1 MTFANFDISFL
12 QQLDQSRWF
21 IWLVRGSHVVASW
34 KLRYFVVTSDSF
46 SYFVMMIV
54 NSEART
60 NSSTTI
66 QIIYWSNFSQSFCI
80 TLFLYEFT
88 FRLCGFWG
96 EIGFVISVIRP
107 SVLSFPIVDDTFST
121 PNLRT
126 IDVIWFVW
134 HEERTRHML
143 QRPNNS
149 VNKNILAMHWIVRA
163 NYSNGNH
170 SAPTVD
176 FIIFCH
182 WSSVVLNSRMLAPW
196 QGYSQS
202 NWLNFMH
209 GALQPA
215 IQPIIYTWIII
226 TSFTQHLKWL
236 DDFTLLSFSDP
247 AGSDI
252 FTSIVILDIVMVNF

>member
-1 MTFANFDISFL
+1 MIYLVGSWLTQIC
-12 QQLDQSRWF
+12 QLKIEIFCS
-21 IWLVRGSHVVASW
+21 
-34 KLRYFVVTSDSF
+34 YSF

-66 QIIYWSNFSQSFCI
+66 QIIYWSNFSQSFCMA
-80 TLFLYEFT
+80 LFLWEFT

-96 EIGFVISVIRP
+96 EIGFVICVIKP
-107 SVLSFPIVDDTFST
+107 SVLSFPILDTF
-121 PNLRT
+121 PARDLRT

-134 HEERTRHML
+134 LEERTRHML
-143 QRPNNS
+143 QRPSYS

-182 WSSVVLNSRMLAPW
+182 WSSVV
-196 QGYSQS
+196 
-202 NWLNFMH
+202 
-209 GALQPA
+209 
-215 IQPIIYTWIII
+215 
-226 TSFTQHLKWL
+226 
-236 DDFTLLSFSDP
+236 
-247 AGSDI
+247 
-252 FTSIVILDIVMVNF
+252 